1 MLTKEESP
9 ISHLETRIMLRK
21 HRVDPVADFAYSLVS
36 FSLPEC
42 QTGGILR
49 YGNAC

>member
-9 ISHLETRIMLRK
+9 VSHLEARIVLRK
-21 HRVDPVADFAYSLVS
+21 HRVGPMADFAYSLVS